1 MSDELIGEG
10 RLGDAIHAN
19 LVMGD
24 GKSEDFNNVARYW
37 LENGTMT
44 FDAALEKLETE
55 VAEREDITTDLKE
68 CVIGIEDGKLKV
80 GINGETYAP
89 TPHALRQLAT
99 WCDTPH
105 TLVNHYSKDKLKQ
118 NKEVKYVRDEKDLEL
133 IVLALRNGLRRIED
147 DKDMLFRTY
156 KDGTLRAVLSD
167 RYAII
172 DNRWYLQT
180 LKELISGGRVSHWN
194 GNADTIYGN
203 ILIPDTIR
211 KEHDSDYGGML
222 SIGNCEIGLR
232 RLFQYPSV
240 FRAICMNG
248 CIWDQTKGE
257 NVTKVHRGEIDF
269 AMLRLTILDN
279 LNKQI
284 PLLQTGVDRFLALRS
299 RAIPAELRLSK
310 LFAVVA
316 KENQF
321 TQEQLLATGD
331 AFNKFESGDRNAF
344 GLINAITRA
353 GQKFDAETW
362 FAFDSL
368 AGSLMNMDD
377 NKWSYLMTRA
387 NEFDDEKASAMFGV
401 AV

>member
-1 MSDELIGEG
+1 MSDELVGTG
-10 RLGDAIHAN
+10 RSGDAIHAN

-24 GKSEDFNNVARYW
+24 GETQDFNNVARYW

-44 FDAALEKLETE
+44 FDAALEKLDAE
-55 VAEREDITTDLKE
+55 VAERADINDKLAD
-68 CVIGIEDGKLKV
+68 CVVGIEDGKIKV
-80 GINGETYAP
+80 GVDGVNYVP

-105 TLVNHYSKDKLKQ
+105 TLINWYSGDKLKQ
-118 NKEVKYVRDEKDLEL
+118 NGNVLFNRDEKDMEL
-133 IVLALRNGLRRIED
+133 IVLALRNGLRRVDE

-172 DNRWYLQT
+172 DNRWYLET
-180 LKELISGGRVSHWN
+180 LKELLPGGRVSHWN

-203 ILIPDTIR
+203 VLIPDTIR

-248 CIWDQTKGE
+248 CIWDHKKGE
-257 NVTKVHRGEIDF
+257 RTTKVHRGKIDL
-269 AMLRLTILDN
+269 ADLRCSILDN

-284 PLLQTGVDRFLALRS
+284 PLLQSGVDRFLALRS
-299 RAIPAELRLSK
+299 REIPVDTKLSHV
-310 LFAVVA
+310 FAFIG
-316 KENQF
+316 KENGFSNEQIKSAGELWL
-321 TQEQLLATGD
+321 QEE
-331 AFNKFESGDRNAF
+331 KGDRNAF
-344 GLINAITRA
+344 GVINAITRA
-353 GQKFDAETW
+353 GQKFDPETW
-362 FAFDSL
+362 FAFDNV
-368 AGSLMNMDD
+368 AGNLMNMTD
-377 NKWSYLMTRA
+377 NQWSGLLSNAATM
-387 NEFDDEKASAMFGV
+387 DDEKVSKMFAV